1 LLDHMEVPG
10 TSPSHQFMKTG
21 KVMTMTMTWKNMK
34 RNHGT
39 TTSLRMILMP
49 MLSSGM
55 RVTITTHF
63 GSGIAQ
69 MLPVL

>member
-10 TSPSHQFMKTG
+10 TSPSHQFMKILLF
-21 KVMTMTMTWKNMK
+21 KTMTMKNMK

-39 TTSLRMILMP
+39 TTSLRMILMT